1 MSRNEPIIRIS
12 RLTAR
17 FGDKVPFREFSL
29 EVASG
34 ERVILTGESGRGK
47 STLLKCLLGFTI
59 PESGEILIDGLP
71 VNGET
76 IWRIRTRLAY
86 VPQEPELGEGT
97 LRQWFEQPFTFKANA
112 HLKEN
117 LSRLPEL
124 LDCFSLSPAVLNAAV
139 DTLSGGEKQRAALIS
154 ALLLDRKILLLDE
167 PTSALDQKNSLAVTS
182 LLRSLDGAT
191 ILGISHDTNFLTLAD
206 RLIPFPAVGG

>member
-182 LLRSLDGAT
+182 LLRSLDGVT
-191 ILGISHDTNFLTLAD
+191 ILGISHDNNFLTLAD